1 MSMKMYLQKL
11 LGEIGVVH
19 AKSSQITS
27 VSFSITGDGESHGYD
42 FVAPVSGFCV
52 VKATVIIRI
61 VAADV
66 NGTTFFQLNPRE
78 TSTSDLLHKTM
89 FFPVRKGDNIKISIA
104 TVSGQN
110 GTGTLTY
117 CPTNKLTL

>member
-1 MSMKMYLQKL
+1 MLKTYLQKL

-27 VSFSITGDGESHGYD
+27 SSFSITGDGAVHEYD
-42 FVAPVSGFCV
+42 YVAPVSGFCIL
-52 VKATVIIRI
+52 KATVILRI
-61 VAADV
+61 MAATVD
-66 NGTTFFQLNPRE
+66 GTIFIQNNPLE
-78 TSTSDLLHKTM
+78 TSNNEVLHKAVP
-89 FFPVRKGDNIKISIA
+89 FPVRKGDNIKISIV

-110 GTGTLTY
+110 GTGTITY